1 MSQKE
6 SLQALTREELI
17 ELIGLYSK
25 NWLAMD
31 GVWFQSVERK
41 SGMEEAMY
49 HDAEAWKSFT
59 VIEARRIKQ
68 FLQLPEKAGLEGLAR
83 ALSFRFYAN
92 LNRDEIHIQGN
103 TLLYRPLDCRVQAAR
118 SRKQMELHPCKSVGI
133 IEYSGFART
142 IDERITCEC
151 VSCYPDVTDST
162 CSCAWLFT
170 LQP

>member
-41 SGMEEAMY
+41 SGMEEAMF

-59 VIEARRIKQ
+59 VIEARRIETAV
-68 FLQLPEKAGLEGLAR
+68 PVA
-83 ALSFRFYAN
+83 
-92 LNRDEIHIQGN
+92 
-103 TLLYRPLDCRVQAAR
+103 
-118 SRKQMELHPCKSVGI
+118 KSGKRGRLGP
-133 IEYSGFART
+133 S
-142 IDERITCEC
+142 
-151 VSCYPDVTDST
+151 
-162 CSCAWLFT
+162 
-170 LQP
+170 